1 METPNPVTIKCM
13 FAHVPLLEIHRKR
26 APNSGTL
33 PTPNQ
38 NRSNHIG
45 AWGGWV
51 VSGSPSPP
59 VPGGGWAGSP
69 HPATGSPRHRS
80 RRIRQPQELGA
91 AVHVPN
97 RVEREQRG
105 FFTTSEP
112 PLGIQSYR
120 RHLDPGTHPSP
131 TVPQRVRLDPGWAR
145 KQNHQHPP
153 RGHDGHDVKGLQNH
167 RFGGLLEGPGS
178 DVFLETF

>member
-105 FFTTSEP
+105 VLHHIGTAPRDPVVPKASGPWNPPQSHRTSEGTTGSRMGTQAKP
-112 PLGIQSYR
+112 PASSKRSR
-120 RHLDPGTHPSP
+120 RS
-131 TVPQRVRLDPGWAR
+131 RR
-145 KQNHQHPP
+145 
-153 RGHDGHDVKGLQNH
+153 
-167 RFGGLLEGPGS
+167 
-178 DVFLETF
+178 